1 MRFKLPPNT
10 QVKDFGYPES
20 HPLHLGTGESLR
32 FSYQS
37 TSISDSSDESLAS
50 SSSSSSSPSSSS
62 LNTSSQ
68 GLPLGGDTR
77 RREGDETF
85 NHYYNEDDLYQ
96 FINDEINCKA
106 RAIFDFKPENDNE
119 IELVEGQIIWISY
132 RHGQGWLVAE
142 DPITKEHGL
151 VPEEYVEVF
160 EFAENEDRDVA
171 KPFLPEIFRRR
182 EEIYGTEAA
191 GEIDDDEWVDTD
203 GSDGEFYSETE
214 PEPEPETETEPEPEP
229 EPETEPEPAA
239 EPAAVAATTTT
250 TETEPIQADGVTKET
265 NELKNVSVDTGS
277 TNKKVSDIKDRLADG
292 IKNMQI

>member
-62 LNTSSQ
+62 LNASSQ

-214 PEPEPETETEPEPEP
+214 PEPEPKPKPEP
-229 EPETEPEPAA
+229 TT
-239 EPAAVAATTTT
+239 VATTTE
-250 TETEPIQADGVTKET
+250 TETEPIQADGITKET

>member
-20 HPLHLGTGESLR
+20 HPLHSGTGESLR

-62 LNTSSQ
+62 LNASSQ
-68 GLPLGGDTR
+68 GLPSGGDTR

-85 NHYYNEDDLYQ
+85 NHYYNEDDSYQ

-214 PEPEPETETEPEPEP
+214 PEPEPKPKPEP
-229 EPETEPEPAA
+229 TT
-239 EPAAVAATTTT
+239 VATTTE
-250 TETEPIQADGVTKET
+250 TETEPIQADGITKET